1 MLRNRQPRVTTAFP
15 VRIWGVDSNCRPFM
29 QMATVTNVSDGG
41 IQLNG
46 VQCRLKAGEV
56 VDVQYDDIKAEYL
69 VIWAGQRNSASEGE
83 LGLRALPSQPCLW
96 EAFLDQACEF
106 VGQS

>member
-1 MLRNRQPRVTTAFP
+1 MYRNREPRVTTAFP
-15 VRIWGVDSNCRPFM
+15 VRIWGLDANSRPFM

-46 VQCRLKAGEV
+46 VQCRLRAGEV
-56 VDVQYDDIKAEYL
+56 VDVQYEHVKAEYL
-69 VIWAGQRNSASEGE
+69 VVWAGTRGTPGEGE
-83 LGLRALPSQPCLW
+83 LGLQTLPSQPCLW
-96 EAFLDQACEF
+96 EAYLDQACEF

>member
-1 MLRNRQPRVTTAFP
+1 
-15 VRIWGVDSNCRPFM
+15 VDTNCRPFM

-46 VQCRLKAGEV
+46 VQCRLTPGEV
-56 VDVQYDDIKAEYL
+56 VDVQYNDTKAEFL
-69 VIWAGQRNSASEGE
+69 VVWAGRRGSGCEGE
-83 LGLRALPSQPCLW
+83 LGLQALPSQPCLW
-96 EAFLDQACEF
+96 EPYLDQACEF